1 MPIQRGSCHCGAV
14 RFEAEGE
21 LQGLEVCNCSY
32 CTRAGFVHWYVAPE
46 HFRVLAGEDTLVDY
60 QFGTHTSHN
69 LFCPTC
75 GVTPF
80 RRARS
85 DPHQIDVNV
94 RCLDGRRRRRAP
106 HAALRRAKLGAGAA
120 KPPALAA
127 AGVRRRAARRLR

>member
-32 CTRAGFVHWYVAPE
+32 CARAGFVHWYVAPE
-46 HFRVLAGEDTLVDY
+46 RFRVLAGEDTLVDY

-94 RCLDGRRRRRAP
+94 RCLEGVDADALPTRPFDGRNWEQGRRNRHR
-106 HAALRRAKLGAGAA
+106 
-120 KPPALAA
+120 
-127 AGVRRRAARRLR
+127 